1 MRSDSRTSMIG
12 RTLLRAL
19 VLVVVLSAAAW
30 LFLAGLAALPHL
42 SEPANL
48 FLHAAYVVAWVLF
61 CVASARA
68 YQRAMDDRIRSIE
81 AQLAATQS
89 DRIAQLTG
97 ALAQARAPSAAIEA
111 ALQEPLHALHA
122 DAGLVMLIGRG
133 TSADVVRTVGYRT
146 EEREGRTAPA
156 GTKTPAADA
165 INRGAPVLI
174 ESLAAWKSEY
184 AHLPRGPFEALAAVP
199 LLIGSRVFAVVQL
212 EFRGARRFTRAD
224 REYLDA
230 LGRTAAQALD
240 RTWEYEGALSARA
253 EADELRIRAEKE
265 LVERLSV
272 ERALRASEARYRTL
286 VARTTRLHGLAA
298 ALSEAA
304 SLHAVARAVV
314 QHGKN
319 VLGAASG
326 EVEMLV
332 DDGAAFETVFSDA
345 RGLSSEREPVAPGLC
360 ATEAVRT
367 RQPVFVTS
375 FDQWQ
380 ESYARSAALAADGGY
395 VSSASLP
402 IVVEGNVVGVLAF
415 HFTAPVNFDDDYR
428 GLLESVARHCGQ
440 AMERARLYEA
450 ADVARA
456 AAELANRQKDEF
468 VSIVSHELR
477 TPINAI
483 LGWTSMLQEHLLDAD
498 GTQRALQSITDN
510 AHRQVRLVEDLLD
523 FSRLQSGR
531 MTLELEDVN
540 LRDVMSRVGESMFP
554 VAAAAGLQLEMSAL
568 PSAIVR
574 GDARRLEQVFLN
586 LIGNAVKFTPEKGSV
601 GVAVTTDGDTV
612 EIRVSDTGPGIDPE
626 FVPHMFEAFRQGD
639 ETSGRRYG
647 GVGLGLSIAK
657 ELVEAH
663 NGRIEAESAGVGRG
677 ATFIVTLPL
686 SPQAASVAGDD
697 WKEKSPGQP
706 HL

>member
-1 MRSDSRTSMIG
+1 MIG

-68 YQRAMDDRIRSIE
+68 YQRAMDDRHR
-81 AQLAATQS
+81 AADARLAATQS

-146 EEREGRTAPA
+146 EEREGRTAPG

-174 ESLAAWKSEY
+174 ESLNAWKSEY

-212 EFRGARRFTRAD
+212 EFRGPRRFSKAD

-286 VARTTRLHGLAA
+286 VARTTRLHDLAS

-326 EVEMLV
+326 EIEMLV

-345 RGLSSEREPVAPGLC
+345 RGLSNEREPVAPGLC

-395 VSSASLP
+395 VSSATLP
-402 IVVEGNVVGVLAF
+402 IVVAGTVAGVLAF

-428 GLLESVARHCGQ
+428 DLLESVARHCGQ

-483 LGWTSMLQEHLLDAD
+483 LGWTSMLQDHLLDEE
-498 GTQRALQSITDN
+498 GTKRALQSITDN
-510 AHRQVRLVEDLLD
+510 ANRQVRLVEDLLD

-531 MTLELEDVN
+531 MKLEFEDVD
-540 LRDVMSRVGESMFP
+540 LSEVMRRVGESMFP
-554 VAAAAGLQLEMSAL
+554 VAKAAGLQLEMSPL
-568 PSAIVR
+568 PSAVVR

-586 LIGNAVKFTPEKGSV
+586 LLGNAVKFTPEKGRV
-601 GVAVTTDGDTV
+601 GVEVTTDGEHV

-626 FVPHMFEAFRQGD
+626 FVPHLFEAFSQAG

-663 NGRIEAESAGVGRG
+663 SGRIAAESAGVGRG
-677 ATFIVTLPL
+677 ATFLVTLPV
-686 SPQAASVAGDD
+686 SRQAAAVGGDDD

>member
-1 MRSDSRTSMIG
+1 MIG

-61 CVASARA
+61 CLASARA
-68 YQRAMDDRIRSIE
+68 YQRAMDDRVRSIE
-81 AQLAATQS
+81 AQFAATQS

-133 TSADVVRTVGYRT
+133 TSAEIVRTVGYRT

-184 AHLPRGPFEALAAVP
+184 PHLPRGPFEALAAVP
-199 LLIGSRVFAVVQL
+199 LLIGSRVFAVVQV
-212 EFRGARRFTRAD
+212 EFRGPRRFTRAD

-265 LVERLSV
+265 LVERLNV

-345 RGLSSEREPVAPGLC
+345 RGLSSEHEPVAPGLC

-395 VSSASLP
+395 VSSATLP

-428 GLLESVARHCGQ
+428 DLLESVARHCGQ

-510 AHRQVRLVEDLLD
+510 ANRQVRLVEDLLD

-540 LRDVMSRVGESMFP
+540 LRDVMRRVAESMFP
-554 VAAAAGLQLEMSAL
+554 VATAAGLQLEMSSL
-568 PSAIVR
+568 PPAIVR

-626 FVPHMFEAFRQGD
+626 FVPHMFEAFRQAD

-686 SPQAASVAGDD
+686 SPQTATVAGDD

>member
-1 MRSDSRTSMIG
+1 
-12 RTLLRAL
+12 
-19 VLVVVLSAAAW
+19 
-30 LFLAGLAALPHL
+30 
-42 SEPANL
+42 
-48 FLHAAYVVAWVLF
+48 
-61 CVASARA
+61 
-68 YQRAMDDRIRSIE
+68 MDDRIRSIE

-395 VSSASLP
+395 VSSATLP
-402 IVVEGNVVGVLAF
+402 IVVEGNVAGVLAF

-456 AAELANRQKDEF
+456 AAELANPQKDEF
-468 VSIVSHELR
+468 VKIV
-477 TPINAI
+477 
-483 LGWTSMLQEHLLDAD
+483 
-498 GTQRALQSITDN
+498 
-510 AHRQVRLVEDLLD
+510 
-523 FSRLQSGR
+523 
-531 MTLELEDVN
+531 
-540 LRDVMSRVGESMFP
+540 
-554 VAAAAGLQLEMSAL
+554 
-568 PSAIVR
+568 
-574 GDARRLEQVFLN
+574 
-586 LIGNAVKFTPEKGSV
+586 
-601 GVAVTTDGDTV
+601 
-612 EIRVSDTGPGIDPE
+612 
-626 FVPHMFEAFRQGD
+626 
-639 ETSGRRYG
+639 
-647 GVGLGLSIAK
+647 
-657 ELVEAH
+657 
-663 NGRIEAESAGVGRG
+663 
-677 ATFIVTLPL
+677 
-686 SPQAASVAGDD
+686 
-697 WKEKSPGQP
+697 
-706 HL
+706 

>member
-1 MRSDSRTSMIG
+1 MIG

-42 SEPANL
+42 ADPANL

-68 YQRAMDDRIRSIE
+68 YQRALDDRHRAIE
-81 AQLAATQS
+81 AQSGATQS

-212 EFRGARRFTRAD
+212 EFRGPRRFSKTD

-253 EADELRIRAEKE
+253 EADELRLRAEKE
-265 LVERLSV
+265 LVERLNV

-286 VARTTRLHGLAA
+286 VARTTRLHDLAA

-304 SLHAVARAVV
+304 SLQAVARAVV

-326 EVEMLV
+326 EVELLV
-332 DDGAAFETVFSDA
+332 DEGTAFETVFSDA
-345 RGLSSEREPVAPGLC
+345 RGLTSEREPVAPGLC

-395 VSSASLP
+395 VSSATLP
-402 IVVEGNVVGVLAF
+402 IVVAGSVAGVLAF
-415 HFTAPVNFDDDYR
+415 HFTAPVNFDEDYR
-428 GLLESVARHCGQ
+428 ELLESVARHCAQ

-456 AAELANRQKDEF
+456 AAELANRQKDEL

-483 LGWTSMLQEHLLDAD
+483 LGWTSMLQEHLLDQQ
-498 GTQRALQSITDN
+498 GTTRALQSITDN
-510 AHRQVRLVEDLLD
+510 ATRQVRLVEDLLD

-531 MTLELEDVN
+531 MKLEVEDVD
-540 LRDVMSRVGESMFP
+540 LRDVMRRVNESMFP
-554 VAAAAGLQLEMSAL
+554 VANAAGLHLEMSPL
-568 PSAIVR
+568 PAAIVR

-586 LIGNAVKFTPEKGSV
+586 LIGNAVKFTPENGRV
-601 GVAVTTDGDTV
+601 GVTMTTDGDVV

-626 FVPHMFEAFRQGD
+626 FVPHMFEAYRQAD
-639 ETSGRRYG
+639 ETSGGRYG

-663 NGRIEAESAGVGRG
+663 NGRIEVESAGAGRG
-677 ATFIVTLPL
+677 ATFVVTLPV
-686 SPQAASVAGDD
+686 SSQAATVGADG
-697 WKEKSPGQP
+697 WKENSTGQP

>member
-1 MRSDSRTSMIG
+1 MIG

-30 LFLAGLAALPHL
+30 LFLAGLAALPRL
-42 SEPANL
+42 SDPANL
-48 FLHAAYVVAWVLF
+48 FLHAAYVVAWVLL
-61 CVASARA
+61 CAASARA
-68 YQRAMDDRIRSIE
+68 YQRALDDRHRAIE
-81 AQLAATQS
+81 AKFGATQS

-156 GTKTPAADA
+156 GTKTPATDA

-174 ESLAAWKSEY
+174 ESLAAWKAEY

-212 EFRGARRFTRAD
+212 EFRGPRRFAKAD

-253 EADELRIRAEKE
+253 EADELRLRAEKE
-265 LVERLSV
+265 LVERLNV

-332 DDGAAFETVFSDA
+332 DEGAAFETIFSDA
-345 RGLSSEREPVAPGLC
+345 RGLTSEVEPAAPGLC

-395 VSSASLP
+395 VSSATLP
-402 IVVEGNVVGVLAF
+402 IVVEGNVAGVLAF

-450 ADVARA
+450 ADIARA
-456 AAELANRQKDEF
+456 AAELANRQKDEL

-483 LGWTSMLQEHLLDAD
+483 LGWTSMLQEHLLDQE
-498 GTQRALQSITDN
+498 GTARALHSITDN
-510 AHRQVRLVEDLLD
+510 ATRQVRLVEDLLD

-531 MTLELEDVN
+531 MTLEFEDVD
-540 LRDVMSRVGESMFP
+540 LREVMGRVSESMFP
-554 VAAAAGLQLEMSAL
+554 VAKAAGLELEMSAM

-574 GDARRLEQVFLN
+574 GDPRRLEQVFLN
-586 LIGNAVKFTPEKGSV
+586 LIGNAVKFTPEKGRV
-601 GVAVTTDGDTV
+601 GVAVTTDGENV

-626 FVPHMFEAFRQGD
+626 FVPHMFEAFRQAD
-639 ETSGRRYG
+639 EASGRRYG

-663 NGRIEAESAGVGRG
+663 NGHIEAESAGAGRG
-677 ATFIVTLPL
+677 ATFVVTLPA
-686 SPQAASVAGDD
+686 SPQATAAAADD

>member
-1 MRSDSRTSMIG
+1 MIG

-30 LFLAGLAALPHL
+30 LFLAGLAALPRL
-42 SEPANL
+42 TDPANL
-48 FLHAAYVVAWVLF
+48 FLRAAYVVAWVLF
-61 CVASARA
+61 CVASARI
-68 YQRAMDDRIRSIE
+68 YQRAMDDRVRSVE
-81 AQLAATQS
+81 AQLGAAQS

-133 TSADVVRTVGYRT
+133 TYADVVRTVGYRT

-165 INRGAPVLI
+165 INRGAVVLI
-174 ESLAAWKSEY
+174 DSLAAWKAEY
-184 AHLPRGPFEALAAVP
+184 PHLPRGPFEALATVP

-212 EFRGARRFTRAD
+212 EFRGPRRFTRAD

-253 EADELRIRAEKE
+253 EADELRLRAERE
-265 LVERLSV
+265 LVERLNV
-272 ERALRASEARYRTL
+272 ERALRASESRYRTL

-326 EVEMLV
+326 EVEVLV
-332 DDGAAFETVFSDA
+332 DDGAAFEMVFSDA
-345 RGLSSEREPVAPGLC
+345 RGVSTEREPVAPGLC

-395 VSSASLP
+395 VSSATLP
-402 IVVEGNVVGVLAF
+402 IVVAGQIAGVLAF
-415 HFTAPVNFDDDYR
+415 HFTAPVNFDEEYR
-428 GLLESVARHCGQ
+428 DLLESVARHCGQ

-450 ADVARA
+450 ADIARA

-483 LGWTSMLQEHLLDAD
+483 LGWTSMLQDKMLDEEGIA
-498 GTQRALQSITDN
+498 RALQSITDN
-510 AHRQVRLVEDLLD
+510 ATRQVRLVEDLLD

-531 MTLELEDVN
+531 MTLELAEVE
-540 LRDVMSRVGESMFP
+540 LRDVMRRVFESMFP
-554 VAAAAGLQLEMSAL
+554 VAKAAGVQLEMPTVS
-568 PSAIVR
+568 PAIVR
-574 GDARRLEQVFLN
+574 ADARRLEQVFLN
-586 LIGNAVKFTPEKGSV
+586 LIGNAVKFTPEKGRV
-601 GVAVTTDGDTV
+601 GVAVTADAETV
-612 EIRVSDTGPGIDPE
+612 EVRITDTGPGIDPE

-639 ETSGRRYG
+639 EASGRRHG

-657 ELVEAH
+657 ELVEAQ
-663 NGRIEAESAGVGRG
+663 NGRIEVESAGAGRG
-677 ATFIVTLPL
+677 ATFIVTLPV
-686 SPQAASVAGDD
+686 SRQATSVADDD

>member
-1 MRSDSRTSMIG
+1 MRMIG

-19 VLVVVLSAAAW
+19 GLVVILSAAAW

-42 SEPANL
+42 NDPANL

-61 CVASARA
+61 CVASARV
-68 YQRAMDDRIRSIE
+68 YQRAMDDRVRAIE
-81 AQLAATQS
+81 ARLGATQS

-146 EEREGRTAPA
+146 EEREGRGATA

-165 INRGAPVLI
+165 INRGAVVLV
-174 ESLAAWKSEY
+174 ESLAAWKAEY

-212 EFRGARRFTRAD
+212 EFRGPRKFSKAD
-224 REYLDA
+224 REYLEA
-230 LGRTAAQALD
+230 LGRSAAQALD

-253 EADELRIRAEKE
+253 EADELRLRAEKE
-265 LVERLSV
+265 LVERLNV
-272 ERALRASEARYRTL
+272 ERALRASETRYRTL

-332 DDGAAFETVFSDA
+332 DDDTAFETVFSDA
-345 RGLSSEREPVAPGLC
+345 PGLTSAREPVAPGLC
-360 ATEAVRT
+360 ATDAVRT

-395 VSSASLP
+395 VSSATLP
-402 IVVEGNVVGVLAF
+402 IVVAGTVAGVLAF
-415 HFTAPVNFDDDYR
+415 HFTAPVNFDDEYR
-428 GLLESVARHCGQ
+428 DLLESVARHCGQ

-456 AAELANRQKDEF
+456 AAELANRQKDEL

-483 LGWTSMLQEHLLDAD
+483 LGWTSMLQENVLDKD
-498 GTQRALQSITDN
+498 GTDRALHSITDN
-510 AHRQVRLVEDLLD
+510 ATRQVRLVEDLLD

-531 MTLELEDVN
+531 MKLEFEDVD
-540 LRDVMSRVGESMFP
+540 LRDVMERVGESMFP
-554 VAAAAGLQLEMSAL
+554 VAKAAGLQLEMSSL

-586 LIGNAVKFTPEKGSV
+586 LIGNAVKFTPEKGRV
-601 GVAVTTDGDTV
+601 GVAVTTDGDSV
-612 EIRVSDTGPGIDPE
+612 EVRVSDTGPGIEPE
-626 FVPHMFEAFRQGD
+626 FVPHMFEAFRQAD

-677 ATFIVTLPL
+677 ATFIVTLPV
-686 SPQAASVAGDD
+686 SQHAASVAADD

>member
-1 MRSDSRTSMIG
+1 MIG

-456 AAELANRQKDEF
+456 AAELANPQKDEF